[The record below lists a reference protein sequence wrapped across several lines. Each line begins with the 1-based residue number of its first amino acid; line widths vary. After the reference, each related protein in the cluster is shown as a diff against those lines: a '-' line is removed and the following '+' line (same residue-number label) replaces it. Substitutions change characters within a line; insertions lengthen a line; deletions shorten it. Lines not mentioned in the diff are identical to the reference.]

1 MSRPPSSGVPDGSL
15 PRFTRGERWV
25 HRSLGIVM
33 GVLLVTGA
41 FLFFP
46 DLGGLIGNRQIV
58 SLTHEIAGWL
68 VPIPLLL
75 ALLSRA
81 FRVDAGRLNRFR
93 PTDWEWLRSRDR
105 RSGRI
110 PVGKFNAGQKLNSS
124 FTLGAIIVMFGTGM
138 VMFFSSL
145 FSDTIR
151 TGATFVH
158 DWLAL
163 ALTVVVLGHIYM
175 AYSDPVARRGMRTGV
190 VPEDWAQREHSAW
203 ATELADASPLV
214 AAPATAE
221 PATSDDPSG
230 SGY

>member
-1 MSRPPSSGVPDGSL
+1 M
-15 PRFTRGERWV
+15 

-33 GVLLVTGA
+33 GVLLITGA

-145 FSDTIR
+145 FTDTIR

-163 ALTVVVLGHIYM
+163 ALGVVVLGHI
-175 AYSDPVARRGMRTGV
+175 
-190 VPEDWAQREHSAW
+190 
-203 ATELADASPLV
+203 
-214 AAPATAE
+214 
-221 PATSDDPSG
+221 
-230 SGY
+230 

>member
-1 MSRPPSSGVPDGSL
+1 
-15 PRFTRGERWV
+15 
-25 HRSLGIVM
+25 M

-58 SLTHEIAGWL
+58 QSHRTR
-68 VPIPLLL
+68 
-75 ALLSRA
+75 SRA
-81 FRVDAGRLNRFR
+81 GSCRSPCSSRCCLAPSASTRAGSTASGR
-93 PTDWEWLRSRDR
+93 PTG
-105 RSGRI
+105 SGCAAATGARAGS
-110 PVGKFNAGQKLNSS
+110 PSGKFNAGQKLNSS

-163 ALTVVVLGHIYM
+163 ALAVVVLGHIYM
-175 AYSDPVARRGMRTGV
+175 AYSDPVARRGMRTGA

-203 ATELADASPLV
+203 AAELADASSLV